1 MKEKIFKFLKSKTL
15 FAFMFNVSIMTICI
29 IVTSF
34 SFESS
39 DDFFNSVNICQ
50 NHFYYSSSINYILAV
65 IVGSA
70 QYAFGDFNCYV
81 LAQIL
86 LSCSVFTAITFVF
99 ADKFNKKIAFGFSAI
114 INILFSL
121 YHYQNINGNR
131 TSALLLTA
139 GFLLVLNAIRN
150 KRYNLPCW
158 IGVAMI
164 AFGSFYNYIYYFI
177 ALGFAVAFFFGD
189 LISKKKFKLPF
200 RKFFWYFR
208 PFLLMFLLVTV
219 VVFGLNRF
227 SYSVNHATE
236 EATRYYNY
244 SYLQNSINNNLPY
257 PSFEDNAEKFADV
270 GIDTEGDYELL
281 KSGYYD
287 SEKAL
292 NLDALQTVYD
302 IQKEDKSNTFLTSF
316 TDIFTDNCHH
326 FTSFDCEAFIMLTF
340 TGLGIL
346 FVVYQKNRFGFFPI
360 FYVAA
365 GLISSTLL
373 RYFYS
378 GANYFLYGIWFLML
392 VLLFYSLN
400 FEKGRTKQI
409 PKLLKIKHGNFI
421 ITLAIIVCLGAGYIS
436 VYTVHNSNDKEE
448 VVPQSLIS
456 EIERNPHKYYV
467 FDTET
472 VIELYRFS
480 ENYMHPLWGFRDG
493 YLDNVDSFGYFHNT
507 ENLVKRNM
515 PTNIY
520 EAVLTNKEIYVI
532 DKNDVDI
539 KEQYFTNNYTRNGHK
554 VIYKLL
560 NKINNYCIYNV
571 IVE

>member
-15 FAFMFNVSIMTICI
+15 FAFVFNVAIMAICI

-39 DDFFNSVNICQ
+39 DDFLNSVNICQ
-50 NHFYYSSSINYILAV
+50 KHFYYSSSINYILAV

-70 QYAFGDFNCYV
+70 QYAFRDFNCYV

-86 LSCSVFTAITFVF
+86 LSCSAFTAITFVF

-114 INILFSL
+114 INILFAL
-121 YHYQNINGNR
+121 NHYQNINSNR

-164 AFGSFYNYIYYFI
+164 SFGSFYNYVYFFV

-208 PFLLMFLLVTV
+208 PFLLMFLLVTI
-219 VVFGLNRF
+219 VVFGLNQF
-227 SYSVNHATE
+227 SYSVNHATD
-236 EATRYYNY
+236 EASDFYNY
-244 SYLQNSINNNLPY
+244 SYLKTSINNNLPY
-257 PSFEDNAEKFADV
+257 PNFEDYEEKFADV
-270 GIDTEGDYELL
+270 GINSKGDYELL

-302 IQKEDKSNTFLTSF
+302 IQKEEKSNAFLTSF
-316 TDIFTDNCHH
+316 TDIFTDNYHH
-326 FTSFDCEAFIMLTF
+326 FASFDCEAIIILVFI
-340 TGLGIL
+340 GLGIL
-346 FVVYQKNRFGFFPI
+346 FVIYQKNRFGFFPI

-365 GLISSTLL
+365 GLISSLLL

-378 GANYFLYGIWFLML
+378 GAKYLMYGNWLLMV

-400 FEKGRTKQI
+400 FEKGRTKHI
-409 PKLLKIKHGNFI
+409 PQLLKIKHGNLI
-421 ITLAIIVCLGAGYIS
+421 IALAVIICLGAGYIS
-436 VYTVHNSNDKEE
+436 VYTVHNSNNKDT
-448 VVPQSLIS
+448 VPQSLIS
-456 EIERNPHKYYV
+456 EIERSPHKYYV
-467 FDTET
+467 FDTKT
-472 VIELYRFS
+472 AIGLYQFS
-480 ENYMHPLWGFRDG
+480 ENYMHPLWGFKDG
-493 YLDNVDSFGYFHNT
+493 YLDNVDTFGYFHNT
-507 ENLVKRNM
+507 ENLIKRNM

-520 EAVLTNKEIYVI
+520 EAVLTNREIYVI
-532 DKNDVDI
+532 DKTSVNI
-539 KEQYFTNNYTRNGHK
+539 KEQYFTNNYTRNGHT
-554 VIYKLL
+554 VRYKLL
-560 NKINNYCIYNV
+560 NNIDNYCIYNV